1 MPACCNADS
10 VSTLLALVDDA
21 VVIADLEGRIAGWSQ
36 GAELLAGYAARD
48 ILGLDGNCL
57 YTEEGRAAHREHWG
71 QLLGG
76 GATRSFDATL
86 LKNNGAAQPVRVE
99 LALMHD
105 ANGEPASVLSHIRAS
120 GDAGRLPSFAATQ
133 ESQLRRDRMLRATLM
148 RETNHRIKNSLQG
161 VIGMMRL
168 QGARRSSVREVIDQS
183 VAQLMAVAVS
193 FGLAGRHGES
203 QIVLGDLVTDIAKN
217 LEQVSRHRVQVQIS
231 AAAVLEPVMLT
242 ERYGANMS
250 LVINELVFNAIK
262 HGAGAGDQHELRVTV
277 DRNNDSAVLRVIN
290 ESGALP
296 PGFSLEQDT
305 GLGTGLSLIK
315 ALLPRDCSS
324 LSIGQTPEGVCAQL
338 VLRYPMLASGSH

>member
-10 VSTLLALVDDA
+10 VSILLALVDDA
-21 VVIADLEGRIAGWSQ
+21 VVISDLEGRVAGWSQ

-48 ILGLDGNCL
+48 ILGLDGDCL
-57 YTEEGRAAHREHWG
+57 YTEEGRAARREHWG

-86 LKNNGAAQPVRVE
+86 LKNDGAAQPVRVE

-120 GDAGRLPSFAATQ
+120 GDASRLPSFAATQ

-168 QGARRSSVREVIDQS
+168 QGARRSSVQEVIDQS

-203 QIVLGDLVTDIAKN
+203 QIVLGDLITDIARN
-217 LEQVSRHRVQVQIS
+217 LEQVSRRRIHLEIS

-242 ERYGANMS
+242 ERYGANVS
-250 LVINELVFNAIK
+250 LVVNELVFNAIK
-262 HGAGAGDQHELRVTV
+262 HGTCDQHALRVKV

-290 ESGALP
+290 ECGALP

-305 GLGTGLSLIK
+305 GLGMGLSLIK
-315 ALLPRDCSS
+315 ALLPPDCSS
-324 LSIGQTPEGVCAQL
+324 LSIGQTREGVCAQL
-338 VLRYPMLASGSH
+338 VLRQPMLATGSD